1 MKPSEAL
8 REAIRRELPRTQ
20 HALYYNG
27 AYCALGAIA
36 AVLGKSD
43 AFLSRGG
50 DSGDYED
57 LGVDCPS
64 DIRDLIWRDNDHGVS
79 WEDIADRLE
88 SEGF

>member
-20 HALYYNG
+20 YALHYNG

-50 DSGDYED
+50 ESGDYED

-64 DIRDLIWRDNDHGVS
+64 DIRDLIWRDNDHGDS
-79 WEDIADRLE
+79 WEKIAGGLE
-88 SEGF
+88 TAGY